1 MGRPLN
7 KRYFKTGPGN
17 QLKVR
22 AKIGA
27 NAEGDGFIVTQKS
40 SRRYK
45 VTVGGNTAV
54 CNLVDKADG
63 TLLANEVSI
72 AVLTDANVVK
82 HVSKLTSRVAVV
94 DGAKVKWNFDTSLN
108 DGAVMPADADAAA
121 VAPVVITISVD
132 PLSAS
137 VTAPAAASF
146 SVTAGIATGYTLKYR
161 WQISADAGATW
172 TNLSS
177 TGVYTGATGAALAI
191 SNSTGLNTM
200 QYRCAVSATGVTTV
214 NSAAATLTVV

>member
-1 MGRPLN
+1 MGRPLG
-7 KRYFKTGPGN
+7 KKYFKTGPGN

-27 NAEGDGFIVTQKS
+27 NAEGDGFIVSQKS

-54 CNLVDKADG
+54 CNLVDKANG

-82 HVSKLTSRVAVV
+82 HVTKLTSRQAVV
-94 DGAKVKWNFDTSLN
+94 DGAKVKWNFDTNLA
-108 DGAVMPADADAAA
+108 DGAVMAADADAAA

-132 PLSAS
+132 PINAS
-137 VTAPAAASF
+137 VTAPAPASF
-146 SVTAGIATGYTLKYR
+146 SVTAGIAAGYTLKYR
-161 WQISADAGATW
+161 WQLDSGAGFANITNGGVYAGAT
-172 TNLSS
+172 S
-177 TGVYTGATGAALAI
+177 ATLAI
-191 SNSTGLNTM
+191 NNSTGLTGM
-200 QYRCAVSATGVTTV
+200 LYRCVVSATGVTSV
-214 NSAAATLTVV
+214 NSAAATLTVA